1 MYLYILSI
9 ISFLLINYYLSILIK
24 KYTYEKFLIYV
35 IAFYIFINSINLIYI
50 QNINFFIFFS
60 LFCVVILF
68 LYSALYRSVSI
79 RIMIYLFFKKSSVNI
94 NNFYKTNFI
103 EKSFNKRIKIL
114 TNNKFLVK
122 KKRYFYLSSRGKKFL
137 GITKIIQSIYKIDF
151 NG

>member
-1 MYLYILSI
+1 M
-9 ISFLLINYYLSILIK
+9 
-24 KYTYEKFLIYV
+24 
-35 IAFYIFINSINLIYI
+35 
-50 QNINFFIFFS
+50 
-60 LFCVVILF
+60 FCVVILF

-79 RIMIYLFFKKSSVNI
+79 RIMIYLFFKKSSVNV

-122 KKRYFYLSSRGKKFL
+122 KKRYFSLSSRGKKFL
-137 GITKIIQSIYKIDF
+137 GMIKNIQSIYKIDF